1 MFVKLNESI
10 INLDLVKEI
19 SEVVAYVEGDDEPE
33 NYHYVIRDPVEIAHW
48 LTKAAKEGSEYRVR
62 FGFKIYYLEEKFPKH
77 VKVSQH
83 RHEADRAREEL
94 ATLLNGNQSVIHEIR
109 F

>member
-19 SEVVAYVEGDDEPE
+19 SEVVAYVEGDGEPE
-33 NYHYVIRDPVEIAHW
+33 NYHYVVIDPKEIAHW
-48 LTKAAKEGSEYRVR
+48 LERTAKEGSTNRVL
-62 FGFKIYYLEEKFPKH
+62 FGFRIYYLGEKFPKH
-77 VKVSQH
+77 VKVSPH
-83 RHEADRAREEL
+83 RNDAVKAREAL
-94 ATLLNGNQSVIHEIR
+94 AALLNGNQPVIHEVK

>member
-33 NYHYVIRDPVEIAHW
+33 NYYYEISDPAEIAHW
-48 LTKAAKEGSEYRVR
+48 LTKTAKEGSSYRVR
-62 FGFKIYYLEEKFPKH
+62 FGFRIHYLEEKFPKH

-83 RHEADRAREEL
+83 RHEAAVAREEL
-94 ATLLNGNQSVIHEIR
+94 ATLLNGNQPVIHEIR

>member
-19 SEVVAYVEGDDEPE
+19 SGVIAYITGDDDPSG
-33 NYHYVIRDPVEIAHW
+33 YHYDVSDPVEITRW
-48 LTKAAKEGSEYRVR
+48 IERTTDESKYKVM
-62 FGFKIYYLEEKFPKH
+62 FGFKIFYLQEQHPKH

-83 RHEADRAREEL
+83 RHEAARAREEL
-94 ATLLNGNQSVIHEIR
+94 TTLLNGNRPVIHEIR